1 MISPKEKTAA
11 MNTRSRLTIGP
22 FRRRRPK
29 RTRFPLLALALLSIL
44 ALPPL
49 LPSQTQEKPL
59 SLRRVETRG
68 PLLPEE
74 QRTISIFEEARPS
87 VVYITTLVYR
97 RDFFTFNV
105 FEIPQGTGSGFIW
118 DEAGRIVTNFHVIY
132 EAQDVQVTL
141 SDQSVW
147 KAKVV
152 GRAPDKDLAVLRI
165 DAPREKLKP
174 IRIGTSSNLLVGQ
187 SVCAIGNPFG
197 LDQTLTTGII
207 SALGREIES
216 MTRRPIQG
224 VIQTDAAIN
233 PGNSGGPLL
242 DSAGLC
248 IGVNTAITSPSG
260 AYAGVGFAV
269 PIDTVNRI
277 ISQLI
282 AYGKVIQPGLGIQ
295 TVEDSVA
302 RRVGIDE
309 GVLVLDVDRRGAAA
323 AAGMMPTRYDT
334 AGNVVLGD
342 IIVSIGGQAVKSSD
356 DLYRILEGY
365 NVDDEVEVGVVR
377 AGRSRKLKIRLQ
389 EE

>member
-1 MISPKEKTAA
+1 MKTKAP
-11 MNTRSRLTIGP
+11 LTIGFFHRREAKWTELP
-22 FRRRRPK
+22 FLPV
-29 RTRFPLLALALLSIL
+29 ALISLL
-44 ALPPL
+44 ALPPS
-49 LPSQTQEKPL
+49 LPSQTREKPL

-74 QRTISIFEEARPS
+74 QRAISIFEEARPS

-165 DAPREKLKP
+165 DAQREKLKP
-174 IRIGTSSNLLVGQ
+174 IRIGTSSNLQVGQ

-248 IGVNTAITSPSG
+248 IGVNTAIASPSG

-295 TVEDSVA
+295 AVEDSVA

-309 GVLVLDVDRRGAAA
+309 GVLVLDVERRGAAA
-323 AAGMMPTRYDT
+323 AAGMMATRYDA

-342 IIVSIGGQAVKSSD
+342 IIVSIDGQAVKSSD

-365 NVDDEVEVGVVR
+365 NVGDEVRVEVVR
-377 AGRSRKLKIRLQ
+377 AGRTRTLRIRLQ

>member
-1 MISPKEKTAA
+1 MIGVSPSVLTCQTREKA
-11 MNTRSRLTIGP
+11 
-22 FRRRRPK
+22 
-29 RTRFPLLALALLSIL
+29 
-44 ALPPL
+44 
-49 LPSQTQEKPL
+49 L
-59 SLRRVETRG
+59 SLRPIEARG

-74 QRTISIFEEARPS
+74 QRAIAVFEEARPS

-105 FEIPQGTGSGFIW
+105 LEIPQGTGSGFIW

-132 EAQDVQVTL
+132 EAQEVQVTL

-147 KAKVV
+147 KARVV

-165 DAPREKLKP
+165 DAPRDKLRP
-174 IRIGTSSNLLVGQ
+174 IRLGTSADLKVGQ
-187 SVCAIGNPFG
+187 SVYAIGNPFG

-216 MTRRPIQG
+216 LTRRPIQG

-242 DSAGLC
+242 DSVGLC
-248 IGVNTAITSPSG
+248 IGVNTAIYSPSG
-260 AYAGVGFAV
+260 AYAGIGFAV

-282 AYGKVIQPGLGIQ
+282 TYGKVIQPGLGIDPF
-295 TVEDSVA
+295 EDSVA
-302 RRVGIDE
+302 RQVGIDE
-309 GVLVLDVDRRGAAA
+309 GALVRDVDRRGAAA
-323 AAGMMPTRYDT
+323 AAGLLPTRYDA

-342 IIVSIGGQAVKSSD
+342 IIVSIDGQAVKTSA
-356 DLYRILEGY
+356 DLYRILERY
-365 NVDDEVEVGVVR
+365 NVGDEIRVEIIR
-377 AGRSRKLKIRLQ
+377 AGRSRTLNVRLQ

>member
-1 MISPKEKTAA
+1 
-11 MNTRSRLTIGP
+11 MNVQSRSTLGF
-22 FRRRRPK
+22 FRRLRRPD
-29 RTRFPLLALALLSIL
+29 RTNLPLLPLALLVIL

-49 LPSQTQEKPL
+49 LGSQIREKSL

-74 QRTISIFEEARPS
+74 QRAISVFEEARPS

-97 RDFFTFNV
+97 RDLFTFNV

-165 DAPREKLKP
+165 DAPRDKLRP
-174 IRIGTSSNLLVGQ
+174 IRIGTSANLEAGQ
-187 SVCAIGNPFG
+187 SVYAIGNPFG

-248 IGVNTAITSPSG
+248 IGVNTAIYSPSG

-282 AYGKVIQPGLGIQ
+282 SYGKVIQPGLGIQ

-323 AAGMMPTRYDT
+323 AAGMMPTRYDA

-342 IIVSIGGQAVKSSD
+342 IIVSIDGQAVKTSD
-356 DLYRILEGY
+356 DLYRILERY
-365 NVDDEVEVGVVR
+365 NVGDEVQIEVIR
-377 AGRSRKLKIRLQ
+377 AGRGRTLKIRLQ